1 MVLTDKWFST
11 MAEADN
17 EMPIFVTGRDNL
29 DEFRLSNKFKERVE
43 IYWKYDSNHNGMPSD
58 AEGELME
65 QVIKALQKAVE
76 KDKLAIL
83 TGIYTGNNERTL
95 VFYTRTSRVFG
106 ERLNE
111 ALAPFPQLPISLYV
125 EIDPDWNEY
134 QELCEIKP
142 FAESDI
148 TEE

>member
-1 MVLTDKWFST
+1 MKLTDNWFST

-17 EMPIFVTGRDNL
+17 EMPIFVSGRDDL
-29 DEFRLSNKFKERVE
+29 DEFRLSGKFKERVE
-43 IYWKYDSNHNGMPSD
+43 IYWKYDSSHNGMPSD
-58 AEGELME
+58 TEGELME
-65 QVIKALQKAVE
+65 KVVDALRSAVE

-83 TGIYTGNNERTL
+83 TGIYTGNNERTM

-111 ALAPFPQLPISLYV
+111 SLANLPQLPITLYV

-134 QELCEIKP
+134 LEMCEIKP
-142 FAESDI
+142 FAE
-148 TEE
+148 

>member
-1 MVLTDKWFST
+1 MKLTDNWFST

-17 EMPIFVTGRDNL
+17 EMPIFISGRDDL
-29 DEFRLSNKFKERVE
+29 DEFRLSGKFKERVE
-43 IYWKYDSNHNGMPSD
+43 IYWKYESHHNGMPSD
-58 AEGELME
+58 ADGELME
-65 QVIKALQKAVE
+65 QVLDALRNSVE

-95 VFYTRTSRVFG
+95 VFYTRTSRIFG

-111 ALAPFPQLPISLYV
+111 ALATFPQLPITLYV

-134 QELCEIKP
+134 QELCEIKQ
-142 FAESDI
+142 FID
-148 TEE
+148 EE

>member
-1 MVLTDKWFST
+1 MKLTDNWFST

-17 EMPIFVTGRDNL
+17 EMPIFVSGRDDL
-29 DEFRLSNKFKERVE
+29 DEFRLSGKFKERVE
-43 IYWKYDSNHNGMPSD
+43 IYWKYNSSHNGMPSD
-58 AEGELME
+58 TEGELME
-65 QVIKALQKAVE
+65 KVVDALRSAVE

-83 TGIYTGNNERTL
+83 TGIYTGNNERTM

-111 ALAPFPQLPISLYV
+111 ALANLPQLPITLYV

-134 QELCEIKP
+134 LEMCEIKP
-142 FAESDI
+142 FAE
-148 TEE
+148 

>member
-1 MVLTDKWFST
+1 MKLTDNWFST
-11 MAEADN
+11 MAESYN
-17 EMPIFVTGRDNL
+17 GMPIFVSGRDDI
-29 DEFRLSNKFKERVE
+29 DEFRLSGKFKERVE
-43 IYWKYDSNHNGMPSD
+43 IYWKYESAHNGMPSD
-58 AEGELME
+58 AESELME
-65 QVIKALQKAVE
+65 QAIDALRKAVE

-95 VFYTRTSRVFG
+95 VFYARTSRVFG

-111 ALAPFPQLPISLYV
+111 ALAELPQLPITLYV

-142 FAESDI
+142 FAESD
-148 TEE
+148 TAED

>member
-1 MVLTDKWFST
+1 

-17 EMPIFVTGRDNL
+17 EMPIFVSGRDDL
-29 DEFRLSNKFKERVE
+29 DEFRLSGKFKERVE
-43 IYWKYDSNHNGMPSD
+43 IYWKYDSSHNGMPSD
-58 AEGELME
+58 TEGELME
-65 QVIKALQKAVE
+65 KVVDALRSAVE

-83 TGIYTGNNERTL
+83 TGIYTGNNERTM

-111 ALAPFPQLPISLYV
+111 SLANLPQLPITLYV

-134 QELCEIKP
+134 LEMCEIKP
-142 FAESDI
+142 FAE
-148 TEE
+148 

>member
-1 MVLTDKWFST
+1 MKLTDNWFST

-17 EMPIFVTGRDNL
+17 EMPIFISGRDDLN
-29 DEFRLSNKFKERVE
+29 EFRLSGKFKERVE
-43 IYWKYDSNHNGMPSD
+43 IYWKYESHHNGMPSD
-58 AEGELME
+58 ADGELME
-65 QVIKALQKAVE
+65 QVLDALRNSVE

-111 ALAPFPQLPISLYV
+111 ALSTFPQLPITLYV
-125 EIDPDWNEY
+125 EIDPEWNEY
-134 QELCEIKP
+134 QELCEIKQ
-142 FAESDI
+142 FID
-148 TEE
+148 EE

>member
-1 MVLTDKWFST
+1 MVLTDNWFST

-17 EMPIFVTGRDNL
+17 EMPIFVSGRDDI
-29 DEFRLSNKFKERVE
+29 DEFRLSGKFKERVE
-43 IYWKYDSNHNGMPSD
+43 IYWKYESVHNGMPSD

-65 QVIKALQKAVE
+65 QVVDALRKAVE

-95 VFYTRTSRVFG
+95 VFYARTSRVFG

-111 ALAPFPQLPISLYV
+111 ALAQFPQLPITIYV

-134 QELCEIKP
+134 QEMSEIKQ
-142 FAESDI
+142 FID
-148 TEE
+148 EE

>member
-1 MVLTDKWFST
+1 MKLTDNWFST
-11 MAEADN
+11 MAIADN
-17 EMPIFVTGRDNL
+17 ELPIFISGREDL
-29 DEFRLSNKFKERVE
+29 DEFRLSGKFKERVE

-65 QVIKALQKAVE
+65 QVIDSLRNAVE

-106 ERLNE
+106 ERLND
-111 ALAPFPQLPISLYV
+111 ALTEFPQLPITLYV
-125 EIDPDWNEY
+125 EIDPEWNEQ
-134 QELCEIKP
+134 QELYQFYQQEQL
-142 FAESDI
+142 DNL
-148 TEE
+148 

>member
-1 MVLTDKWFST
+1 

-17 EMPIFVTGRDNL
+17 EMPIFVSGRDDL
-29 DEFRLSNKFKERVE
+29 DEFRLSGKFKERVE
-43 IYWKYDSNHNGMPSD
+43 IYWKYDSSHNCMPSD
-58 AEGELME
+58 TEGELME
-65 QVIKALQKAVE
+65 KVVDALRSAVE

-83 TGIYTGNNERTL
+83 TGIYTGNNERTM

-111 ALAPFPQLPISLYV
+111 SLANLPQLPITLYV

-134 QELCEIKP
+134 LEMCEIKP
-142 FAESDI
+142 FAE
-148 TEE
+148 

>member
-1 MVLTDKWFST
+1 MKLTDNWFST
-11 MAEADN
+11 IAESDN
-17 EMPIFVTGRDNL
+17 GMPIFVSGRDDI
-29 DEFRLSNKFKERVE
+29 DEFRLSGKFKERVE
-43 IYWKYDSNHNGMPSD
+43 IYWKYESTHNGMPSD
-58 AEGELME
+58 AESELME
-65 QVIKALQKAVE
+65 QAIDALRKAVE

-95 VFYTRTSRVFG
+95 VFYARTSRVFG

-111 ALAPFPQLPISLYV
+111 ALAELPQLPITLYV

-142 FAESDI
+142 FAESD
-148 TEE
+148 TSED